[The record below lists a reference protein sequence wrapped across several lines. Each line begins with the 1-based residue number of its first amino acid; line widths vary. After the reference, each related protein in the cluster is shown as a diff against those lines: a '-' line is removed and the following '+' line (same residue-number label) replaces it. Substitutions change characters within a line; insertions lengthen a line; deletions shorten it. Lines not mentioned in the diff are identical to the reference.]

1 MAADTTTP
9 HARPPMPRP
18 TAVNRP
24 FFEGCN
30 AGVLRIQRCAA
41 PACRRPVFYPR
52 VCCPHCG
59 HGALGWIECS
69 GRGRVISYTVVHR
82 PGHDAFLADAPY
94 VFAAIGL
101 EEGPTLYARVEIAPD
116 AVAGLVGRAVRAVFR
131 EYTAGQ
137 KLPAFVPA

>member
-1 MAADTTTP
+1 MAEATA
-9 HARPPMPRP
+9 HARPPIPRP
-18 TAVNRP
+18 APTNRP

-41 PACRRPVFYPR
+41 PECRRPVFYPR

-59 HGALGWIECS
+59 GGTLDWIDCS

-94 VFAAIGL
+94 VFAAIAL
-101 EEGPTLYARVEIAPD
+101 EEGPMLYGHVEIAPD
-116 AVAGLVGRAVRAVFR
+116 AAAGLMSRAVRVVFR
-131 EYTAGQ
+131 AHTPGQ